1 MLAKAPEKEDIDD
14 FSRKNISQSTLQQV
28 PADHATA

>member
-1 MLAKAPEKEDIDD
+1 MLANSLYKENIDD
-14 FSRKNISQSTLQQV
+14 ISRKNISQSTLQQV